1 MCAVHPSAISF
12 SLRSYSSEMELHQH
26 DFTQIVLP
34 QSGSLEIEVAGKAGR
49 VNASQGVVI
58 PCKTPHA
65 FLAKGNNSFLVLD
78 LPNHGMDG
86 EKTEALVDCLGRGC
100 FFAIRPDIRH
110 LLNYASSNR
119 PWLHNSKAM
128 AESWSHLLLA
138 SLRQAQAAPQRLQ
151 QLTLSKAL
159 NYIEQNL
166 SANMGVAE
174 IARHAG
180 ISERRLYRLFNQ
192 HLGTTPRA
200 HIASLRLHLAID
212 LLRQSSLSITDIA
225 HRVGYSDQSAL
236 THALKKAHKL
246 TPAALRKQTGV
257 L

>member
-1 MCAVHPSAISF
+1 MCAVHPATFSL

-26 DFTQIVLP
+26 DFAQIVLP

-58 PCKTPHA
+58 PCETRHA
-65 FLAKGNNSFLVLD
+65 FQAKGNNSFLVLD
-78 LPNHGMDG
+78 LPSHGMG
-86 EKTEALVDCLGRGC
+86 AEKAETLVDCLGRGS

-119 PWLHNSKAM
+119 PWLNSSKAM
-128 AESWSHLLLA
+128 AESWSQLLLA
-138 SLRQAQAAPQRLQ
+138 SLRQAQAAPQHLR
-151 QLTLSKAL
+151 QLTLGKAL

-166 SANMGVAE
+166 SANMGVTE

-212 LLRQSSLSITDIA
+212 LLRQSPLSITDIA

-236 THALKKAHKL
+236 AHALKKTHNL
-246 TPAALRKQTGV
+246 TPAALRKQSGA